1 MGESSQKNDS
11 KKSGG
16 FGFIWCLFGLVAFIS
31 VCEYNKAKGNLNVND
46 TSMLED
52 TNDFENL
59 NEDSFFS
66 NDYDYDDVTDNFN
79 DNNEMEIDYTDK
91 NDNLNNSDDVIFD
104 NVLNDDLLC
113 TDVVV
118 TTSDLN
124 FRSDHDINS
133 DIILTFSGNTEL
145 NVSKKT
151 SDGWFLVNYNGMSG
165 YVYGDYT
172 ISLLE
177 KANLQYPWLDLKK
190 FEIKKMI
197 YSTTDLNIRLGY
209 DTSYDSIG
217 KLDYCNT
224 AKVIEEY
231 GDWYFIMTK
240 DYNFGFI
247 NKNYTS
253 QINGSFVEVDLSDQ
267 YLFLYNNNKIIYTI
281 PVTTGK
287 DSTPTD
293 IGSFSI
299 YSKEKNRDLV
309 GEDYCVFVNYWMPYN
324 GDEGLHD
331 ADWHN
336 LFGTSGYKELGSH
349 GCVNLP
355 PSAAGNVYNN
365 VNVGTKVLVH
375 K

>member
-1 MGESSQKNDS
+1 
-11 KKSGG
+11 
-16 FGFIWCLFGLVAFIS
+16 
-31 VCEYNKAKGNLNVND
+31 
-46 TSMLED
+46 
-52 TNDFENL
+52 
-59 NEDSFFS
+59 
-66 NDYDYDDVTDNFN
+66 
-79 DNNEMEIDYTDK
+79 
-91 NDNLNNSDDVIFD
+91 
-104 NVLNDDLLC
+104 
-113 TDVVV
+113 
-118 TTSDLN
+118 
-124 FRSDHDINS
+124 
-133 DIILTFSGNTEL
+133 
-145 NVSKKT
+145 
-151 SDGWFLVNYNGMSG
+151 
-165 YVYGDYT
+165 
-172 ISLLE
+172 
-177 KANLQYPWLDLKK
+177 
-190 FEIKKMI
+190 MI

-299 YSKEKNRDLV
+299 YSMEKNRDLV

-365 VNVGTKVLVH
+365 VRVGTKVLVH